1 MKNALVLL
9 GLVLLAGA
17 YTYYDGHKA
26 ATPHNPQQAA
36 GSLPPSAAAPLFSFT
51 AIDGKEYSL
60 QQFRG
65 KAVLVNFWASWCAP
79 CSAEFPQ
86 MIELAGALPD
96 KIVIIFMSQDDGD
109 KAVTDFLKK
118 HGKGFAR
125 GNIVVARDEGQKIA
139 RDLYQTYKL
148 PETYI
153 LGPDL
158 RIADKIVGFEE
169 WNTGPMRSKI
179 EALYGR

>member
-17 YTYYDGHKA
+17 YTYYDGHTA
-26 ATPHNPQQAA
+26 ATPHNPQQTA
-36 GSLPPSAAAPLFSFT
+36 GSLPSSAAAPLFSFT

-65 KAVLVNFWASWCAP
+65 KVVLVNFWASWCAP
-79 CSAEFPQ
+79 CAAEFPQ

-96 KIVIIFMSQDDGD
+96 KIVIIFISQDDTD

-125 GNIVVARDEGQKIA
+125 GNIVVARDEGRKIA

-158 RIADKIVGFEE
+158 RIADKIVGFAE
-169 WNTGPMRSKI
+169 WNTGPMRAKI
-179 EALYGR
+179 EALYGL